1 MSTKR
6 IRSTPSSGTY
16 NESLMHG
23 IDSCFVVNRELL
35 LKYGVSNQI
44 EADAINGVI
53 STAHKYGC
61 EALSHGLSNLFN
73 GMDQA
78 VVAFSEMKYEIQTLH
93 QGILVL
99 RKEVSDT
106 RDLLYI
112 AETTASQKMEV
123 SFLNACTTQD
133 KDKCVYA

>member
-1 MSTKR
+1 
-6 IRSTPSSGTY
+6 
-16 NESLMHG
+16 MHG

-35 LKYGVSNQI
+35 LKYGVSNQS

-99 RKEVSDT
+99 RKEVADT
-106 RDLLYI
+106 RDQLYI
-112 AETTASQKMEV
+112 AETIALQKTEV
-123 SFLNACTTQD
+123 SFFELQYWTRQM
-133 KDKCVYA
+133 Y